1 MIKLIMQKK
10 FFYDYRSVSEDLDFK
25 KTLQT
30 PEQNS
35 KIRVDINKLL
45 NRIKIEKKN
54 EYKHK
59 VAFFCFGIS
68 LISFMGIFI
77 IIVR

>member
-1 MIKLIMQKK
+1 MQKK
-10 FFYDYRSVSEDLDFK
+10 IFYNYRPVSEDLDFY

-35 KIRVDINKLL
+35 NKRVDINKLL
-45 NRIKIEKKN
+45 NRVKIEKKN

-59 VAFFCFGIS
+59 VKFFCFGIS

-77 IIVR
+77 IIIR